1 MFIKLL
7 DIKNRIMVGVMMTLA
22 AAMGG
27 LVPTQ
32 EADAANGESLTQIA
46 GNVVQN
52 LGAAAAIL
60 KVGFIVGGIGLVG
73 ISIFKIGTH
82 HKHKEGVMPWILAL
96 IMGVLAIMLGWVISS
111 VSVSVAGSDQTTSSG
126 LTN

>member
-32 EADAANGESLTQIA
+32 
-46 GNVVQN
+46 
-52 LGAAAAIL
+52 
-60 KVGFIVGGIGLVG
+60 GFWEMNCPRKNIPIRVY
-73 ISIFKIGTH
+73 
-82 HKHKEGVMPWILAL
+82 
-96 IMGVLAIMLGWVISS
+96 
-111 VSVSVAGSDQTTSSG
+111 
-126 LTN
+126 